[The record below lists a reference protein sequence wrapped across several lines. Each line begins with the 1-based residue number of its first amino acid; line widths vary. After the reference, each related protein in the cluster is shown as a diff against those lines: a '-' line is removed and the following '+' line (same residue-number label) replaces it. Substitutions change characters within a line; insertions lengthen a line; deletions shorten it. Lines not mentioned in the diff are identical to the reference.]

1 MTHPPTYEALEAF
14 HVSTLD
20 FSKVPSGLQLTLHLI
35 SGTTR
40 VVTRGTDTPDD
51 IRNGLVRFFE
61 PKFNTNNVPA
71 RWVLLMPSAILGL
84 EFIA

>member
-1 MTHPPTYEALEAF
+1 MTEPLEAF
-14 HVSTLD
+14 HSPFID
-20 FSKVPSGLQLTLHLI
+20 FSNVPPGLQLTLHLI

-61 PKFNTNNVPA
+61 PKFNTKNVPA
-71 RWVLLMPSAILGL
+71 RHVLLMPSAILGL